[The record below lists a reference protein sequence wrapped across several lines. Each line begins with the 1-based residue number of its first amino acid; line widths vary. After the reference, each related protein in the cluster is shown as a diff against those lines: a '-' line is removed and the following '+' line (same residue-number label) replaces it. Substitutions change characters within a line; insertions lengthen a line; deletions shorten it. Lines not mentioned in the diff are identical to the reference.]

1 MSFGIALS
9 VRSRVR
15 ECTPALFDQV
25 VDSEQTA
32 RVCAEI
38 EDALE
43 KVKRGEMSRE
53 DFETYKAEQKKQLAV
68 FTPHAM
74 FPKGRRVN
82 EDAVPSG
89 LCMYDVDHIRF
100 TPDSSPKGERSGYT
114 QERNQMKDTPR
125 ENYLLPSPIG
135 EGPGMS
141 LLWAR
146 LVEHTLAKKP
156 ITDEETIAELKR
168 LDVCLVHVTPSTEG
182 FRLFFV
188 MPEGMNLE
196 EAQRWM
202 SEQLGDEHYDG
213 CVKDLARCSFVV
225 PREYILYGPDE
236 RMWSSLTPA
245 PSPKG
250 EGSVY
255 TQERNQIR
263 DNEGKQ
269 EKNRNQIWDN
279 EDKQE
284 KNIGMDNSRENYQL
298 PSPIGEG
305 SGLRLFRGIPYSTII
320 REWWLR
326 TGGEPQQGERN
337 VKLHKLAVNLRAIC
351 DNKKEVL
358 MAVMPRFGLSETEM
372 KSIVDSACKEEP
384 KGVSK
389 VMQQIVENEERRV
402 KSEEFAAAHP
412 ELDADA
418 MDAQADSSSLTL
430 HPSLKRAM
438 PLGLRETLV
447 GVPASMHMPVLC
459 SVLPIAAA
467 YADQV
472 EVEYC
477 DGMRQHLGLMSIIRG
492 EQASGKSVCKN
503 AVDVWKRQLDEEDT
517 LARKREEEWK
527 ERKKSRK
534 ANEKAPEDPKVLI
547 RMVPVTVSCS
557 TLLKRFKNSN
567 GHTLYSFGEELDT
580 LRKTN
585 GAGSWS
591 SKYDIYRLSFDQGE
605 WGQDYN
611 SDQAESGV
619 VKVSYN
625 WTMLGT
631 DGAMRKCFKA
641 DNIENGL
648 SSRILVAEMP
658 DSSFA
663 KMPKFAR
670 RTAEDEAKIQEAV
683 TRLRSYGGFVDTPR
697 LRKAIETWVE
707 QKRIEAAKDIDR
719 VKDTYRKRAAVIGF
733 RCGVV
738 FHLLSGCPRESKACL
753 DFALMMADYTLSQQ
767 IAAFGE
773 VLENQFVDARS
784 ECLRYGSNHS
794 VYDQLPPTF
803 TLSDLRALKHG
814 TCGESALR
822 KIISRWYRDHWIEKT
837 DKTHWTKTNSEL

>member
-1 MSFGIALS
+1 M
-9 VRSRVR
+9 
-15 ECTPALFDQV
+15 
-25 VDSEQTA
+25 
-32 RVCAEI
+32 CAEI

-43 KVKRGEMSRE
+43 RVKRGEMSRE
-53 DFETYKAEQKKQLAV
+53 DFETFKAEQKKRLAI
-68 FTPHAM
+68 FTPHAT

-89 LCMYDVDHIRF
+89 LSMYDVDHI
-100 TPDSSPKGERSGYT
+100 PDPRGYFQSMIGDRAGELG
-114 QERNQMKDTPR
+114 
-125 ENYLLPSPIG
+125 I
-135 EGPGMS
+135 
-141 LLWAR
+141 
-146 LVEHTLAKKP
+146 VLA
-156 ITDEETIAELKR
+156 
-168 LDVCLVHVTPSTEG
+168 HVTPSTQG
-182 FRLFFV
+182 LRLFFAV
-188 MPEGMNLE
+188 PEGMSLE

-202 SEQLGDEHYDG
+202 SEQLGDADYDG

-225 PREYILYGPDE
+225 PRDYILYLDE
-236 RMWSSLTPA
+236 EGLFKSLTPD

-250 EGSVY
+250 EGSGY
-255 TQERNQIR
+255 THGMNQVQGNSQE
-263 DNEGKQ
+263 
-269 EKNRNQIWDN
+269 
-279 EDKQE
+279 
-284 KNIGMDNSRENYQL
+284 SYLL
-298 PSPIGEG
+298 PSPVGEG
-305 SGLRLFRGIPYSTII
+305 QGVRLFGEGQGVRLFRGIPYSDII
-320 REWWLR
+320 GEWWLR
-326 TGGEPQQGERN
+326 TGGEPQEGERN
-337 VKLHKLAVNLRAIC
+337 VKLHKLAANLRAIC

-358 MAVMPRFGLSETEM
+358 MAVMPRFGLSEAEL

-389 VMQQIVENEERRV
+389 LMQSIVESEERRV

-418 MDAQADSSSLTL
+418 EDAQVDSSFFTL
-430 HPSLKRAM
+430 HSSLKRLL
-438 PLGLRETLV
+438 PIGLKESLA
-447 GVPASMHMPVLC
+447 GVPQTMHMPVLC

-477 DGMRQHLGLMSIIRG
+477 DGNRQRLGLMSIIRG

-503 AVDVWKRQLDEEDT
+503 AVDVWKRQLDEEDA

-557 TLLKRFKNSN
+557 TLLKRLKNSC

-619 VKVSYN
+619 VKVAYN

-663 KMPKFAR
+663 KMPKYTR
-670 RTAEDEAKIQEAV
+670 RSAEDEARIQEAV
-683 TRLRSYGGFVDTPR
+683 TRLRSYSGFVDTPR
-697 LRKAIETWVE
+697 LRKAIEAWVE
-707 QKRIEAAKDIDR
+707 EKRVEAAKDIDR

-738 FHLLSGCPRESKACL
+738 FHLLNGSTRESKACL
-753 DFALMMADYTLSQQ
+753 DFALMMADYTLRQQ

-773 VLENQFVDARS
+773 ALEGQFVDARS
-784 ECLRYGSNHS
+784 ECQRYGSNHS

-803 TLSDLRALKHG
+803 SMGDLRALKRG
-814 TCGESALR
+814 FCGEAALR

-837 DKTHWTKTNSEL
+837 DKAHWRKLSATL

>member
-1 MSFGIALS
+1 
-9 VRSRVR
+9 VR
-15 ECTPALFDQV
+15 ECTPALFNQV

-43 KVKRGEMSRE
+43 RVRRGEMSRE
-53 DFETYKAEQKKQLAV
+53 DFETFKAEQKKRLAI
-68 FTPHAM
+68 FTPHAT

-89 LCMYDVDHIRF
+89 LSMYDVDHI
-100 TPDSSPKGERSGYT
+100 PDPRGYFQSMIGDRAGELG
-114 QERNQMKDTPR
+114 
-125 ENYLLPSPIG
+125 
-135 EGPGMS
+135 
-141 LLWAR
+141 
-146 LVEHTLAKKP
+146 VVLA
-156 ITDEETIAELKR
+156 
-168 LDVCLVHVTPSTEG
+168 HVTPSTEG
-182 FRLFFV
+182 LRLFFA
-188 MPEGMNLE
+188 MPEGMSLE
-196 EAQRWM
+196 EAQKWM
-202 SEQLGDEHYDG
+202 SEQLGDADYDG

-225 PREYILYGPDE
+225 PRGYILYLDE
-236 RMWSSLTPA
+236 EELFKAHPQPLS
-245 PSPKG
+245 KG
-250 EGSVY
+250 EEYNSP
-255 TQERNQIR
+255 TEQEIESEQPNQ
-263 DNEGKQ
+263 
-269 EKNRNQIWDN
+269 
-279 EDKQE
+279 
-284 KNIGMDNSRENYQL
+284 SPL
-298 PSPIGEG
+298 PLGG
-305 SGLRLFRGIPYSTII
+305 TGGGLLFRGIPYSDII
-320 REWWLR
+320 SEWWLR
-326 TGGEPQQGERN
+326 TGGEPQEGERN

-351 DNKKEVL
+351 DNRREVL
-358 MAVMPRFGLSETEM
+358 MAVMPRFGLSEAEL

-389 VMQQIVENEERRV
+389 LMQSIVESEERRV

-418 MDAQADSSSLTL
+418 EDAQVDSSFFTL
-430 HPSLKRAM
+430 HSSLKRLL
-438 PLGLRETLV
+438 PIGLKESLA
-447 GVPASMHMPVLC
+447 GVPQTMHMPVLC

-477 DGMRQHLGLMSIIRG
+477 DGNRQRLGLMSIIRG

-503 AVDVWKRQLDEEDT
+503 AVDVWKRQFEEEDD

-557 TLLKRFKNSN
+557 TLLKRFKNSC

-619 VKVSYN
+619 VKVAYN

-631 DGAMRKCFKA
+631 DGALRKCFKA

-663 KMPKFAR
+663 KMPKFTR
-670 RTAEDEAKIQEAV
+670 RSAEDEARIQEAV
-683 TRLRSYGGFVDTPR
+683 TRLRSYSGFVDTPR
-697 LRKAIETWVE
+697 LRKTIEAWVE
-707 QKRIEAAKDIDR
+707 EKRVEAAKDIDR

-738 FHLLSGCPRESKACL
+738 FHLLNGSTRESKACL
-753 DFALMMADYTLSQQ
+753 DFALMMADYTLRQQ

-773 VLENQFVDARS
+773 ALEGQFVDARS
-784 ECLRYGSNHS
+784 ECQRYGSNHS

-803 TLSDLRALKHG
+803 TMGDLRALKHG
-814 TCGESALR
+814 FCGEAALR

-837 DKTHWTKTNSEL
+837 DKAHWRKLSATL